1 LFGIEDASPDI
12 AADFIIRYAIV
23 DRHLDDIDERRIK
36 MMRKSCVLRVQMP
49 SSLLIYE
56 LRKQLKLKIKR

>member
-23 DRHLDDIDERRIK
+23 DRHLDDIDERR
-36 MMRKSCVLRVQMP
+36 RNDA
-49 SSLLIYE
+49 
-56 LRKQLKLKIKR
+56 